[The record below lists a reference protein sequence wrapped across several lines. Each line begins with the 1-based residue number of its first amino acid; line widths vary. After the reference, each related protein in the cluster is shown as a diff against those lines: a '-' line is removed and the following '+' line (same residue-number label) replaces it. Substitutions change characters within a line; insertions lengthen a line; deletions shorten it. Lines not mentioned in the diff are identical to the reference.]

1 MPPYRGMRI
10 AFGVLGWIAVLLV
23 GPTHV
28 NAQTVT
34 GPPGAAWDA
43 LRAGN
48 HEAAERAFQAELR
61 VRPTDALLHLGLGIA
76 LQGQQRSEEAR
87 APLARALQLEPRFT
101 AAAALL
107 GQILYASG
115 DLDGAIAL
123 YERATTNV
131 SGVAQMR
138 QRLDQ
143 WRAEARLHAG
153 YEQGGDGRFSVLFEG
168 PEERNLAARVHRVL
182 EAAYWR
188 IGARLNTYP
197 GETIPVIL
205 YTQQQF
211 QDVTGSPTW
220 AVGAYDG
227 RIRLAVRGGLET
239 PGTLDRVVVHEFV
252 HALIQRVAPRGVPAW
267 LHEGLAVN
275 LSEEEPRWA
284 DTILSA
290 SPRSIPLSALE
301 KGFSE
306 LDSAAAGLAY
316 AESTIAAGVVIGRLG
331 MNLPAFLQSLGSIG
345 TVDEGLASF
354 GFTTADLD
362 AAIRARMRSR

>member
-1 MPPYRGMRI
+1 MRF
-10 AFGVLGWIAVLLV
+10 ASGVLGCLAVLCV
-23 GPTHV
+23 GAHHV
-28 NAQTVT
+28 NAQAVA
-34 GPPGAAWDA
+34 GPPGAAWDE

-48 HEAAERAFQAELR
+48 HEGAERRFQGELR
-61 VRPTDALLHLGLGIA
+61 ARPTDPLLHLGLGIA
-76 LQGQQRSEEAR
+76 LQGQQRSDEAR

-107 GQILYASG
+107 GQILYAAG
-115 DLDGAIAL
+115 DLDGAIAV
-123 YERATTNV
+123 YERATAKA
-131 SGVAQMR
+131 SDVAEMR
-138 QRLDQ
+138 QRLNK
-143 WRAEARLHAG
+143 WRAEAQLHAG

-227 RIRLAVRGGLET
+227 RIRLAVRGGLQAPEAF
-239 PGTLDRVVVHEFV
+239 DRVVLHEFV

-275 LSEEEPRWA
+275 LSEEDPRWA
-284 DTILSA
+284 DAVLAA
-290 SPRSIPLSALE
+290 SPRSIPLSVLE
-301 KGFSE
+301 RGFSG
-306 LDSAAAGLAY
+306 LDSTAAALAY
-316 AESTIAAGVVIGRLG
+316 AESAVAAGVVIRRLG
-331 MNLPAFLQSLGSIG
+331 PNLPAFLQSLGTDGS
-345 TVDEGLASF
+345 VEAGLTSF

-362 AAIRARMRSR
+362 AAIRARMRTR

>member
-1 MPPYRGMRI
+1 LPQSRDVRI
-10 AFGVLGWIAVLLV
+10 PFRVLACVAVLLV
-23 GPTHV
+23 CAHHV
-28 NAQTVT
+28 NAQAGA
-34 GPPGAAWDA
+34 GPPGAAWDR
-43 LRAGN
+43 LRAGD
-48 HEAAERAFQAELR
+48 HEGAERTFHTELR
-61 VRPTDALLHLGLGIA
+61 LRPTDPLLHLGLGIA
-76 LQGQQRSEEAR
+76 LQGQRRSEEAR

-107 GQILYASG
+107 GQILYAAG

-123 YERATTNV
+123 YERATTHA
-131 SGVAQMR
+131 SGVAELR
-138 QRLDQ
+138 QRLDK

-211 QDVTGSPTW
+211 QDVTGAPTW

-227 RIRLAVRGGLET
+227 RIRLAVRGGLQAPEA
-239 PGTLDRVVVHEFV
+239 LDRVVLHEFV

-275 LSEEEPRWA
+275 LSEEAPQWA
-284 DTILSA
+284 DAILAES
-290 SPRSIPLSALE
+290 RQSIPLSVLE
-301 KGFSE
+301 RGFSD
-306 LDSAAAGLAY
+306 LDSRAAGLAY
-316 AESTIAAGVVIGRLG
+316 AESAVAAGVVIRRLG
-331 MNLPAFLQSLGSIG
+331 PNLPAFLQSLGTSG

-362 AAIRARMRSR
+362 SAIRSRMRGR

>member
-1 MPPYRGMRI
+1 MRF
-10 AFGVLGWIAVLLV
+10 AVGVLGCLAILFA
-23 GPTHV
+23 GAHPA
-28 NAQTVT
+28 NAQTVA
-34 GPPGAAWDA
+34 GPPGPAWDE

-48 HEAAERAFQAELR
+48 HEGAERRFQGELR
-61 VRPTDALLHLGLGIA
+61 ARPTDPLLYLGLGIA

-87 APLARALQLEPRFT
+87 VPLARALQLEPRFT

-107 GQILYASG
+107 GQILYAAG
-115 DLDGAIAL
+115 DLDGAIAV
-123 YERATTNV
+123 YERATLNA
-131 SGVAQMR
+131 SDVAQMR
-138 QRLDQ
+138 QRLDK
-143 WRAEARLHAG
+143 WRAEAQLHAG

-227 RIRLAVRGGLET
+227 RIRLAVRGGLQAPEAF
-239 PGTLDRVVVHEFV
+239 DRVVLHEFV

-275 LSEEEPRWA
+275 LSEEDPRWA
-284 DTILSA
+284 DAVLA
-290 SPRSIPLSALE
+290 VSPRSIPLAVLE
-301 KGFSE
+301 RGFSQ
-306 LDSAAAGLAY
+306 LDSTGAALAY
-316 AESTIAAGVVIGRLG
+316 AESAVAAGVVIRRLG
-331 MNLPAFLQSLGSIG
+331 PNLPAFLQSLGTSG
-345 TVDEGLASF
+345 AVDAGLTSF

-362 AAIRARMRSR
+362 AAIRARMRTR

>member
-1 MPPYRGMRI
+1 MRI
-10 AFGVLGWIAVLLV
+10 AFGVLGCTAVLLA
-23 GPTHV
+23 GAHHV
-28 NAQTVT
+28 NAQTVA
-34 GPPGAAWDA
+34 GPPGVAWDA

-48 HEAAERAFQAELR
+48 PEAAERQFQAELR
-61 VRPTDALLHLGLGIA
+61 ARPTDPLLYLGLGIA
-76 LQGQQRSEEAR
+76 LQGQQRSDEAR
-87 APLARALQLEPRFT
+87 TPLTRALQLEPRFT

-107 GQILYASG
+107 GQILYAAG
-115 DLDGAIAL
+115 DLEGAIAV
-123 YERATTNV
+123 YERATTNA

-138 QRLDQ
+138 QRLDK
-143 WRAEARLHAG
+143 WREEARLHAG

-168 PEERNLAARVHRVL
+168 PEERNVAARVHRVL

-211 QDVTGSPTW
+211 RDVTGSPTW

-227 RIRLAVRGGLET
+227 RIRLAVRGGLQAPEA
-239 PGTLDRVVVHEFV
+239 LDRVVLHEFV

-275 LSEEEPRWA
+275 LSEGEPRWA
-284 DTILSA
+284 DAILAA
-290 SPRSIPLSALE
+290 SPRSIPLSVLE
-301 KGFSE
+301 RGFSD
-306 LDSAAAGLAY
+306 LDSAEAGLAY
-316 AESTIAAGVVIGRLG
+316 AESAVAAGVVIRRLG
-331 MNLPAFLQSLGSIG
+331 PNLPAFLQSLGTSG
-345 TVDEGLASF
+345 TVDAGLTSF

-362 AAIRARMRSR
+362 ATIRARMRSR

>member
-1 MPPYRGMRI
+1 MMRI
-10 AFGVLGWIAVLLV
+10 ALRVLGCIAVLVAAPLH
-23 GPTHV
+23 HV
-28 NAQTVT
+28 NAQTVS

-48 HEAAERAFQAELR
+48 HEGAEVAFQAELR
-61 VRPTDALLHLGLGIA
+61 GRPTDPLLHLGLGIA
-76 LQGQQRSEEAR
+76 LQAQQRSDEAR
-87 APLARALQLEPRFT
+87 APLTRALQLEPRFT

-123 YERATTNV
+123 YERATTNAA
-131 SGVAQMR
+131 GVAEMR
-138 QRLDQ
+138 KRLDG

-168 PEERNLAARVHRVL
+168 PEERNLAAHVHRVL

-205 YTQQQF
+205 YTEQQF
-211 QDVTGSPTW
+211 RDVTGSPTW

-227 RIRLAVRGGLET
+227 RIRLAVRGGLQA
-239 PGTLDRVVVHEFV
+239 PDALDRVVLHEFV

-275 LSEEEPRWA
+275 LSEDQPRWA
-284 DTILSA
+284 DAILSA
-290 SPRSIPLSALE
+290 SQSAIPLSALE
-301 KGFSE
+301 RGFSE
-306 LDSAAAGLAY
+306 LDSAAAALAY
-316 AESTIAAGVVIGRLG
+316 AESAIAAGVVIRRLG
-331 MNLPAFLQSLGSIG
+331 PNLPAFLQSLGG
-345 TVDEGLASF
+345 TGSVDAGLASF

-362 AAIRARMRSR
+362 ANIRARMRSR